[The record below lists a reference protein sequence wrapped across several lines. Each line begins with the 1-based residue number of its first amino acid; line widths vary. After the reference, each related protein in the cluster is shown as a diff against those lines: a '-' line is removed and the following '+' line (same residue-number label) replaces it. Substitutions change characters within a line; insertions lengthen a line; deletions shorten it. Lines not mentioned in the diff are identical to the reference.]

1 MAFEISQKFHNFNAN
16 ISRFSLICENFIG
29 EKLKMFDRFKKL
41 AVFCA
46 LIAINALN
54 ATSDIEIRKNG
65 GTDMNL
71 AKPFEEIFATMS
83 PSTEIKDLLDK
94 YDNNEG
100 VLDLKTLLLKAKQN
114 YQMQAKDLAIQQ
126 AKATRDAVI
135 GRYLP
140 SIDVGYNFNMA
151 KSYPQDSW
159 SKSLNT
165 HQLQATA
172 SWVIFDGAA
181 REYSLLSNNALLR
194 AAIADKGYSEES
206 MFLQTIS
213 LYYQYFSLKGQMI
226 AMEQK
231 KINIAANVARI
242 EILYKAGLQP
252 LDALERLKAEL
263 SSTEYQLESIRLNL
277 EQTKLQLSLLANDE
291 VQKLKLVAIRTP
303 EDKEIQSL
311 NITMQEEQ
319 ALSLDYQA
327 GIISYFPTIS
337 LFDTYS
343 WNFKNN
349 AESMGAGYLSQYPK
363 QQNVFGV
370 SVSWNIFSGFTT
382 NRQKEALKLSS
393 LMTYKNIAYLRDE
406 QKNNIKFYKKSIIAA
421 ESQIRSANAA
431 LKSATTSF
439 ETILQKYQAQLVSYN
454 DYLDSLIAKYNA
466 ESTYIQ
472 SLNNYELQKANY
484 IFYSGQMLLDYID

>member
-1 MAFEISQKFHNFNAN
+1 
-16 ISRFSLICENFIG
+16 
-29 EKLKMFDRFKKL
+29 MFRKK
-41 AVFCA
+41 VFCA
-46 LIAINALN
+46 LFIALNALN
-54 ATSDIEIRKNG
+54 AASDIEIRKSG
-65 GTDMNL
+65 DSAGMNL
-71 AKPFEEIFATMS
+71 AKPFEEIFATMN

-114 YQMQAKDLAIQQ
+114 YQMQAKDLAIEQ

-151 KSYPQDSW
+151 KSYPQNAW
-159 SKSLNT
+159 QKSLNS
-165 HQLQATA
+165 HQLQASA

-252 LDALERLKAEL
+252 LDALESLKAEF
-263 SSTEYQLESIRLNL
+263 SNTEYQLETIRLNL
-277 EQTKLQLSLLANDE
+277 EQTKMQLSLLANEDIE
-291 VQKLKLVAIRTP
+291 KLKLVPIRTP
-303 EDKEIQSL
+303 DDKSIQSL

-327 GIISYFPTIS
+327 GTITYFPTIS

-349 AESMGAGYLSQYPK
+349 AESLLGVSAYSTYPK
-363 QQNVFGV
+363 QQNVFGI

-393 LMTYKNIAYLRDE
+393 LMAYKNIAYMRDE

-421 ESQIRSANAA
+421 QSQINSAKAA

-466 ESTYIQ
+466 ESVYIQ
-472 SLNNYELQKANY
+472 SLNNFELQKANY

>member
-1 MAFEISQKFHNFNAN
+1 
-16 ISRFSLICENFIG
+16 
-29 EKLKMFDRFKKL
+29 MFRKK
-41 AVFCA
+41 VFCA
-46 LIAINALN
+46 LFIALNALN
-54 ATSDIEIRKNG
+54 AASDIEIRKSGNIA
-65 GTDMNL
+65 DMNL
-71 AKPFEEIFATMS
+71 SKPFEEIFATMN

-114 YQMQAKDLAIQQ
+114 YQMQAKDLAIEQ

-159 SKSLNT
+159 GKSLNT
-165 HQLQATA
+165 HQLQASA

-252 LDALERLKAEL
+252 LDALESLKAEF
-263 SSTEYQLESIRLNL
+263 SNTEYQLETIRLNL
-277 EQTKLQLSLLANDE
+277 EQTKMQLSLLANEDIE
-291 VQKLKLVAIRTP
+291 KLKLVPIRTP
-303 EDKEIQSL
+303 QDKEIQSL

-327 GIISYFPTIS
+327 GTITYFPTIS
-337 LFDTYS
+337 LIDTYS

-349 AESMGAGYLSQYPK
+349 AESLLGVSAYSTYPK
-363 QQNVFGV
+363 QQNVFGI

-393 LMTYKNIAYLRDE
+393 LMAYKNIAYARDE
-406 QKNNIKFYKKSIIAA
+406 QKNNIKFYKKSIVAA
-421 ESQIRSANAA
+421 QSQINSAKAA

-466 ESTYIQ
+466 ESVYIQ
-472 SLNNYELQKANY
+472 SLNNFELQKANY

>member
-1 MAFEISQKFHNFNAN
+1 
-16 ISRFSLICENFIG
+16 
-29 EKLKMFDRFKKL
+29 MFRQQIAL
-41 AVFCA
+41 LCA
-46 LIAINALN
+46 LSFFASASN
-54 ATSDIEIRKNG
+54 ATMLSAASDIEIQKNANSN
-65 GTDMNL
+65 DMNL
-71 AKPFEEIFATMS
+71 SVAKPFEEVFATMN
-83 PSTEIKDLLDK
+83 PKAEIKDMLDT
-94 YDNNEG
+94 YDSNEG
-100 VLDLKTLLLKAKQN
+100 VVDLKNLLLKAKQN
-114 YQMQAKDLAIQQ
+114 YQMQAKDLAIAQ
-126 AKATRDAVI
+126 AKATRDSVI

-151 KSYPQDSW
+151 KTYPQSAW
-159 SKSLNT
+159 QKSLNT
-165 HQLQATA
+165 HQLQAQAT
-172 SWVIFDGAA
+172 WVIFDGAA

-194 AAIADKGYSEES
+194 SAIADKGYSEQS

-226 AMEQK
+226 AMEQR

-263 SSTEYQLESIRLNL
+263 SSTEYQLEAIRLNF
-277 EQTKLQLSLLANDE
+277 EQTKMQLSLLANDDIE
-291 VQKLKLVAIRTP
+291 KLKLVPIRTP
-303 EDKEIQSL
+303 EDKAIQSL
-311 NITMQEEQ
+311 SITAQEEQ
-319 ALSLDYQA
+319 ALSYDYQA
-327 GIISYFPTIS
+327 GTITYFPTIS

-349 AESMGAGYLSQYPK
+349 AESIIGATYYTSYPK

-393 LMTYKNIAYLRDE
+393 LMAYKNIAYAKEE
-406 QKNNIKFYKKSIIAA
+406 QKNNIKFYKRSIVAA
-421 ESQIRSANAA
+421 QSQINSARAA
-431 LKSATTSF
+431 LTSARTSF
-439 ETILQKYQAQLVSYN
+439 DTVAQKYQAQLVSYN
-454 DYLDSLIAKYNA
+454 DYLDSLIARYNA
-466 ESTYIQ
+466 ESTYIE

>member
-1 MAFEISQKFHNFNAN
+1 M
-16 ISRFSLICENFIG
+16 
-29 EKLKMFDRFKKL
+29 KLKIIL
-41 AVFCA
+41 AIFA
-46 LIAINALN
+46 LNALN
-54 ATSDIEIRKNG
+54 AASDIEITKSAESSA
-65 GTDMNL
+65 DS
-71 AKPFEEIFATMS
+71 AISSVIAFEEMFAIN
-83 PSTEIKDLLDK
+83 PQNEIKDRLND
-94 YDNNEG
+94 EG
-100 VLDLKTLLLKAKQN
+100 EGTLDLKNLLLKAKQN
-114 YQMQAKDLAIQQ
+114 YQMQAKDLAIEQ

-140 SIDVGYNFNMA
+140 SIDVGYNFGLA
-151 KSYPQDSW
+151 HSYPQNKW
-159 SKSLNT
+159 GKGLQT
-165 HQLQATA
+165 HQLQASA

-242 EILYKAGLQP
+242 EILYNAGLQP
-252 LDALERLKAEL
+252 IDALESLKAEF
-263 SSTEYQLESIRLNL
+263 SNTEYQLETIRLNL
-277 EQTKLQLSLLANDE
+277 EQTKMQLSLLANDD
-291 VQKLKLVAIRTP
+291 VQKLKLVAIKTP
-303 EDKEIQSL
+303 ADKEIQSL

-327 GIISYFPTIS
+327 GTITYFPTIS

-349 AESMGAGYLSQYPK
+349 AESILGAGYFSQYPK
-363 QQNVFGV
+363 QQNVFGI

-393 LMTYKNIAYLRDE
+393 LMVSKNIAYMRDE

-421 ESQIRSANAA
+421 QSQINSAKAA

-466 ESTYIQ
+466 ESVYIQ
-472 SLNNYELQKANY
+472 SLNNFELQKANY
-484 IFYSGQMLLDYID
+484 IFYSGQTLLDYID

>member
-1 MAFEISQKFHNFNAN
+1 MFKILKIS
-16 ISRFSLICENFIG
+16 IFSL
-29 EKLKMFDRFKKL
+29 
-41 AVFCA
+41 FCVIFGNLSA
-46 LIAINALN
+46 
-54 ATSDIEIRKNG
+54 SDIEVKKEAQPQS
-65 GTDMNL
+65 TDSTQNAQSPQNPTDSAL
-71 AKPFEEIFATMS
+71 LLESFFAVN
-83 PSTEIKDLLDK
+83 PSSEIKDMLD
-94 YDNNEG
+94 DGEGVG
-100 VLDLKTLLLKAKQN
+100 VLDLKNLLLKAKDN
-114 YQMQAKDLAIQQ
+114 YQMQAKDLAVQQ

-140 SIDVGYNFNMA
+140 SIDVGYNFNLA
-151 KSYPQDSW
+151 HSAPQNAW
-159 SKSLNT
+159 GKTGLQT
-165 HQLQATA
+165 HQLQAQA
-172 SWVIFDGAA
+172 SWVIFDGAG

-194 AAIADKGYSEES
+194 SAIADKGYSEQA

-226 AMEQK
+226 ATEQK

-263 SSTEYQLESIRLNL
+263 SSTEYQLESIRLNF
-277 EQTKLQLSLLANDE
+277 EQTKMQLSLLANTDIE
-291 VQKLKLVAIRTP
+291 KLKLTPIKTP
-303 EDKEIQSL
+303 EEKSAQSL
-311 NITMQEEQ
+311 SITAQEEQ

-327 GIISYFPTIS
+327 GTITYFPTIS

-349 AESMGAGYLSQYPK
+349 AESILGAGYLSQYPK

-370 SVSWNIFSGFTT
+370 SVAWNIFNGFST

-393 LMTYKNIAYLRDE
+393 LMAYKNIAYAKEE
-406 QKNNIKFYKKSIIAA
+406 QKNNIKFYKRSIAT
-421 ESQIRSANAA
+421 SQAQINSARAA
-431 LKSATTSF
+431 LTSARTSF
-439 ETILQKYQAQLVSYN
+439 ETISQKYQAQLVSYN
-454 DYLDSLIAKYNA
+454 DYLDSLIARYNA

-484 IFYSGQMLLDYID
+484 IFYSGQMLLDYIE

>member
-1 MAFEISQKFHNFNAN
+1 MFIKKMATFCLVA
-16 ISRFSLICENFIG
+16 FS
-29 EKLKMFDRFKKL
+29 
-41 AVFCA
+41 
-46 LIAINALN
+46 ALN
-54 ATSDIEIRKNG
+54 AASDIEIRKSG
-65 GTDMNL
+65 DSAGMNL
-71 AKPFEEIFATMS
+71 AKPFEEIFATMN

-114 YQMQAKDLAIQQ
+114 YQMQAKDLAIEQ

-151 KSYPQDSW
+151 KSYPQNAW
-159 SKSLNT
+159 QKSLNS
-165 HQLQATA
+165 HQLQASA

-252 LDALERLKAEL
+252 LDALESLKAEF
-263 SSTEYQLESIRLNL
+263 SNTEYQLETIRLNL
-277 EQTKLQLSLLANDE
+277 EQTKMQLSLLANEDIE
-291 VQKLKLVAIRTP
+291 KLKLVPIRTP

-327 GIISYFPTIS
+327 GTITYFPTIS

-349 AESMGAGYLSQYPK
+349 AESLLGASAYSTYPK
-363 QQNVFGV
+363 QQNVFGI

-393 LMTYKNIAYLRDE
+393 LMAYKNIAYMRDE
-406 QKNNIKFYKKSIIAA
+406 QKNNIKCYKKSIIAA
-421 ESQIRSANAA
+421 QSQINSAKVA

-466 ESTYIQ
+466 ESVYIQ
-472 SLNNYELQKANY
+472 SLNNFELQKANY

>member
-1 MAFEISQKFHNFNAN
+1 MFRNKIATFCLVAFS
-16 ISRFSLICENFIG
+16 
-29 EKLKMFDRFKKL
+29 
-41 AVFCA
+41 V
-46 LIAINALN
+46 LN
-54 ATSDIEIRKNG
+54 ATSDIEIQKSSSN
-65 GTDMNL
+65 DMNL
-71 AKPFEEIFATMS
+71 SVAKPFEEIFATMS

-114 YQMQAKDLAIQQ
+114 YQMQAKDLAVEQ

-151 KSYPQDSW
+151 KSYPQNAW
-159 SKSLNT
+159 QKSLNS
-165 HQLQATA
+165 HQLQASA

-226 AMEQK
+226 AMEQR

-252 LDALERLKAEL
+252 LDALESLKAEY
-263 SSTEYQLESIRLNL
+263 SNTEYQLESLRLNF
-277 EQTKLQLSLLANDE
+277 EQTKMQLSLLANEE
-291 VQKLKLVAIRTP
+291 VEKLKLVPIRTP
-303 EDKEIQSL
+303 EDKTIQSL

-327 GIISYFPTIS
+327 GTITYFPTIS
-337 LFDTYS
+337 LIDTYS

-349 AESMGAGYLSQYPK
+349 AESILGAGYFSQYPK

-393 LMTYKNIAYLRDE
+393 LAAYKNIAYAKEE

-421 ESQIRSANAA
+421 EAQINSARAA
-431 LKSATTSF
+431 LKSASTSF
-439 ETILQKYQAQLVSYN
+439 DTILQKYQAQLVSYN

-466 ESTYIQ
+466 ESVYIQ
-472 SLNNYELQKANY
+472 SLNNFELQKANY
-484 IFYSGQMLLDYID
+484 IFYSGQTLLDYID

>member
-16 ISRFSLICENFIG
+16 ISRFQSHLRKFYRRKI
-29 EKLKMFDRFKKL
+29 KMFRKKI

-46 LIAINALN
+46 FITINSLN
-54 ATSDIEIRKNG
+54 AASDIEIRKNG

-363 QQNVFGV
+363 QQNVFGI